1 MQIVEINKP
10 VKEKK
15 EFVKLIE
22 KGDYFKEMDH
32 AIMNSPTASMA
43 VLMFKKYCVLPNIKP
58 SYLTTFDKVKHEK
71 IHYGYFTL
79 WVEYDVD
86 CNVKNVHFRLSKNY
100 RVKCKD
106 DLGNAS
112 QYLNVNTDAV
122 FPAFNKDKKVVAAQM
137 AKAGGFDKFTGQ
149 IYQYNTTTANYEYS
163 VFYPVFKWME
173 IEADTPTFITASAD
187 NALFGNNIFVMA
199 KDSESSAG
207 EGGEGQPKVITNTDK
222 VISALRQAKSVK
234 NSGTNHVLTVN
245 TEKKLAE
252 VFMKVAIGNDI
263 ELDKFNTVDDKAGK
277 KICTACY
284 CFPQILSNPSEGLF
298 GNSGDAYQ
306 TAIDFWARTCEFEAA
321 KIEAAFLE
329 IGVPLQNVDPAEEVQ
344 QAEELAVDQATLDAQ
359 AQLRGSVGGV
369 QALLSIQ
376 TSYSQELTTY
386 DSAVAMI
393 ELVFGYNNEEAKRLL
408 GAPKIEE
415 TPATAPA
422 NPNT

>member
-10 VKEKK
+10 IKEKK

-58 SYLTTFDKVKHEK
+58 AYLTTFDKVKHEK

-79 WVEYDVD
+79 WVEYDID
-86 CNVKNVHFRLSKNY
+86 CKVKAAHFRLSKNY

-122 FPAFNKDKKVVAAQM
+122 FPAFNSDKKVVAAQM
-137 AKAGGFDKFTGQ
+137 AKAGGFDKYTGQ

-199 KDSESSAG
+199 KESESSAG
-207 EGGEGQPKVITNTDK
+207 EGATDENGNPTGPKIVSNTDK
-222 VISALRQAKSVK
+222 VIAALRQAKTVK

-245 TEKKLAE
+245 TEKKLDE
-252 VFMKVAIGNDI
+252 VFLKVPIGNDI

-298 GNSGDAYQ
+298 GNSGEAYQ
-306 TAIDFWARTCEFEAA
+306 TAINFWKATCEFEAA

-329 IGVPLQNVDPAEEVQ
+329 IGVPIQNVVID
-344 QAEELAVDQATLDAQ
+344 
-359 AQLRGSVGGV
+359 
-369 QALLSIQ
+369 
-376 TSYSQELTTY
+376 
-386 DSAVAMI
+386 
-393 ELVFGYNNEEAKRLL
+393 
-408 GAPKIEE
+408 
-415 TPATAPA
+415 